1 MQADFE
7 RAAQFADAADEHL
20 NEADRWDSSAAFAD
34 DPEVAAQW
42 RTYALYRR
50 VQAGECRALE
60 KLALR
65 GDAC

>member
-1 MQADFE
+1 MKVDFD
-7 RAAQFADAADEHL
+7 RAALHADAIDLHLDAADRFDL
-20 NEADRWDSSAAFAD
+20 EADHAEQAERAM
-34 DPEVAAQW
+34 QL

-50 VQAGECRALE
+50 VQAGECRMLE